1 MTPLPDLLTVG
12 EAAAHLRFSKRW
24 VWQMLKDGR
33 LAGRQFGGKR
43 GQWRIPRSEV
53 VRVAAGG
60 EFEAQT
66 ENRAQSAA

>member
-1 MTPLPDLLTVG
+1 MTPLPDLLTVE

-43 GQWRIPRSEV
+43 GQWRIPRDEV
-53 VRVAAGG
+53 VRVRDLGG
-60 EFEAQT
+60 SVQAD
-66 ENRAQSAA
+66 NRAAV